1 MLGPIRKFSTSI
13 YAKVLLIIIIIP
25 FVFWGMGS
33 AFKGGNKNIVVVI
46 DKEKYSMQEFTNYIQ
61 KTATEKISSNQIDGF
76 LSNFIGEKLIENE
89 VKEYEIS
96 LSNTSLSK
104 LIKHQKEFKRDGK
117 FSRTEYEKFL
127 IENNIAAINF
137 ESILLK
143 QELKKQLIDLIGGG
157 IIPSHFVI
165 DITYDKLN
173 QKRNIQLINLNNFF
187 AKKFS
192 FSDKSVQEY
201 FDKNKNK
208 FIDLYKYINVYEVT
222 PKKLVTNEDFNDLFY
237 KKLDE
242 IDDLLINDE
251 DLNYVVKE
259 YNLGEPNLFILNESG
274 IDRNAK
280 KNIKI
285 PKKIINQILNLNDIE
300 RTILVEDQN
309 KYFVAGFSKIET
321 VERKP
326 KDETVKKEIILEL
339 KNINKRK
346 LLSEI
351 ISKINSNNFGKSEF
365 NQFSIKKN
373 LKIQKIKLNSVSD
386 KSILKEDIVAQI
398 YKNPNK
404 SVIVANDLDFVES
417 YLIFIDNIEKV
428 TINSSAN
435 EYKKYFNLT
444 KVQMMSS
451 VYNTYDIYLRD
462 KYKIDI
468 NYQSLEVLKN
478 SFN

>member
-25 FVFWGMGS
+25 FIFWGMGS

-89 VKEYEIS
+89 VKEYGIS

-104 LIKHQKEFKRDGK
+104 LIKHQKEFKRDDK

-127 IENNIAAINF
+127 IKNNIAAINF

-326 KDETVKKEIILEL
+326 KDEKVKKEIILEL

-365 NQFSIKKN
+365 NQFSINEN
-373 LKIQKIKLNSVSD
+373 LKVQKIKLNSVSD
-386 KSILKEDIVAQI
+386 KSILKEDIVAKI

-404 SVIVANDLDFVES
+404 SVIVANDLDFIES
-417 YLIFIDNIEKV
+417 YLIFIDNVEKV
-428 TINSSAN
+428 TINSNAN

>member
-1 MLGPIRKFSTSI
+1 
-13 YAKVLLIIIIIP
+13 
-25 FVFWGMGS
+25 MGS

-365 NQFSIKKN
+365 NQFSIN
-373 LKIQKIKLNSVSD
+373 ENVKIQKIKLNSVSD

>member
-1 MLGPIRKFSTSI
+1 
-13 YAKVLLIIIIIP
+13 
-25 FVFWGMGS
+25 MGS

-89 VKEYEIS
+89 VKEYGIS

-104 LIKHQKEFKRDGK
+104 LIKHQKEFKRDDK

-127 IENNIAAINF
+127 IKNNIAAINF

-365 NQFSIKKN
+365 NQFSIN
-373 LKIQKIKLNSVSD
+373 ENVKIQKIKLNSVSD
-386 KSILKEDIVAQI
+386 KSILKEDIVAKI

-404 SVIVANDLDFVES
+404 SVIVANDLDFIES
-417 YLIFIDNIEKV
+417 YLIFIDNVEKV
-428 TINSSAN
+428 TINSNAN

>member
-25 FVFWGMGS
+25 FIFWGMGS

-365 NQFSIKKN
+365 NQFSIN
-373 LKIQKIKLNSVSD
+373 ENVKIQKIKLNSVSD